1 MTITHAIILG
11 VVQGLGEFLPISSS
25 AHLIITPWLLNF
37 NDPGLAFD
45 VALHAGTL
53 LALFAYFWRDWATLI
68 TAFFTSLK
76 KKHADYSQN
85 EKLIWYLII
94 ASVPGAIIGKL
105 LEEQADTLF
114 RSPLLIAAT
123 MTVMGL
129 VLWAADQMKNHK
141 IDLSHIGMK
150 QSIIIGLSQALA
162 IIPGVSRSGSTIS
175 AGLFLGLTRE
185 TAARFSFLMS
195 MPITLGA
202 VLVKSKEFLHQG
214 VGTPEIVGI
223 IVSAIVGFL
232 SIKYML
238 AYVRK
243 YSYRIFVAYR
253 LVFALVVVVVY
264 LLRS

>member
-11 VVQGLGEFLPISSS
+11 IMQGLGEFLPISSS

-53 LALFAYFWRDWATLI
+53 LALFAYFWKDWIALT

-76 KKHADYSQN
+76 KKRAHYSQD
-85 EKLIWYLII
+85 EKLVWYLII

-114 RSPLLIAAT
+114 RAPLLIAGT

-129 VLWAADQMKNHK
+129 VLWAADQLQKHR
-141 IDLSHIGMK
+141 IDMQHLGLK
-150 QSIIIGLSQALA
+150 ECIIIGLSQALA
-162 IIPGVSRSGSTIS
+162 IVPGVSRSGSTMS

-202 VLVKSKEFLHQG
+202 VLVKSKEFLHYG
-214 VGTPEIVGI
+214 VGAPEIVGI
-223 IVSAIVGFL
+223 VVSAVVGFL

-243 YSYRIFVAYR
+243 YSYRVFVAYR

-264 LLRS
+264 LMRQ